1 MNEENEKFVEK
12 DYLDILDILV
22 KVGKKMGKSIVLM
35 G

>member
-22 KVGKKMGKSIVLM
+22 GVGKKWENQLF
-35 G
+35 

>member
-1 MNEENEKFVEK
+1 MNEENEKFMEK
-12 DYLDILDILV
+12 DYFDILDILV